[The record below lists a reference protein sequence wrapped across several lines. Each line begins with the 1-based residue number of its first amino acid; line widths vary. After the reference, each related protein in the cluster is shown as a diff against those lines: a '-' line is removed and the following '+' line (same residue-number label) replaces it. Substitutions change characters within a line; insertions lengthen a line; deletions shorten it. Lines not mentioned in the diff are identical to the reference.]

1 MKKLIL
7 LIASALFLGSAFSAD
22 STKISKQTHI
32 KFFSSTPAEDIEAH
46 NYKSIATLDSETGEL
61 VFSVPMQSFDFEKRL
76 MQKHFNQEDFL
87 NTKKFPKAK
96 LIAKIINLEAVN
108 FEENGNYKVQITGE
122 MTIKGVR
129 QEFNGTGLVIIKE
142 DAIDLDSK
150 FMLTLADYGIAFE
163 KGKPAKN
170 IAKEVEV
177 TVEAN
182 F

>member
-7 LIASALFLGSAFSAD
+7 LIASALFLGSAFSTD

-87 NTKKFPKAK
+87 DTKQFPKAK
-96 LIAKIINLEAVN
+96 LIAKIINIDQVN
-108 FEENGNYKVQITGE
+108 FAENGSYKVQITGE
-122 MTIKGVR
+122 MTIRGVT
-129 QEFNGTGLVIIKE
+129 QEFNGSGLINIKE
-142 DAIDLDSK
+142 HAIDLASN
-150 FMLTLADYGIAFE
+150 FMLILADYGITFE

-177 TVEAN
+177 TVEAK

>member
-7 LIASALFLGSAFSAD
+7 LSAIALFASSAFSPD
-22 STKISKQTHI
+22 EKKVSQKTHI

-46 NYKSIATLDSETGEL
+46 NYKSVASLETETGEF

-76 MQKHFNQEDFL
+76 MQKHFNQEKFL
-87 NTKKFPKAK
+87 YTQEFPKAK
-96 LIAKIINLEAVN
+96 LVGKITNLEDIYFN
-108 FEENGNYKVQITGE
+108 KDGNYSAQIKGF
-122 MTIKGVR
+122 MTIKGVS
-129 QEFNGTGLVIIKE
+129 QEFMADAKIRVLTGK
-142 DAIDLDSK
+142 IDLDSK
-150 FMLTLADYGIAFE
+150 FMLTLADYGVAFE
-163 KGKPAKN
+163 KGKPSTN